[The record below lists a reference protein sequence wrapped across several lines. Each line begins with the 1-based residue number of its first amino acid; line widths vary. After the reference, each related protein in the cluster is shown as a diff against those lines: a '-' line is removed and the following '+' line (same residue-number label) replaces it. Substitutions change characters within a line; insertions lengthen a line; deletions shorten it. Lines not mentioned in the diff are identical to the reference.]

1 MEEVIRVNGLTKR
14 FGQKIAIQDL
24 HISVRAGSIFGLLGS
39 NGAGKSTTIDCMLGT
54 ERADAG
60 EIRILGTD
68 PRTNRRS
75 LFQHVGV
82 QFQESAFQ
90 SGLKVREICEITH
103 SLYENPIDWQQTA
116 AEFGLSDKLK
126 TTISDLSGGER
137 QKLCILLAM
146 MGQPKVIFLD
156 ELTTGLDP
164 VARRDIWQTLLRLKQ
179 TGVTLFLTSH
189 YMDEVEKLCDEI
201 LVIKDGKELIRGTV
215 TDVVSRTESE
225 NMDEAFVKLVEEGI
239 R

>member
-1 MEEVIRVNGLTKR
+1 MGEVIRVSGLTKR
-14 FGQKIAIQDL
+14 FGQKIAVQDL
-24 HISVRAGSIFGLLGS
+24 HLSVRAGSIFGLLGS

-68 PRTNRRS
+68 PRANRRS

-103 SLYENPIDWQQTA
+103 SLYENPIDWQKTV
-116 AEFGLSDKLK
+116 AEFELSDKLK

-146 MGQPKVIFLD
+146 MGRPKVIFLD

-201 LVIKDGKELIRGTV
+201 LVIKGGKELIRGTAA
-215 TDVVSRTESE
+215 DVVHRTDSE

>member
-68 PRTNRRS
+68 PRANRRS

-146 MGQPKVIFLD
+146 MGRPKVIFLD

-201 LVIKDGKELIRGTV
+201 LVIKDGKELIRG
-215 TDVVSRTESE
+215 R
-225 NMDEAFVKLVEEGI
+225 
-239 R
+239 

>member
-1 MEEVIRVNGLTKR
+1 MGEVIRVSGLTKR
-14 FGQKIAIQDL
+14 FGQKIAVQDL
-24 HISVRAGSIFGLLGS
+24 HLSVRAGSIFGLLGS

-68 PRTNRRS
+68 PRANRRS

-103 SLYENPIDWQQTA
+103 SLYENPIDWQKTV
-116 AEFGLSDKLK
+116 AEFELSDKLK

-146 MGQPKVIFLD
+146 MGRPKVIFLD

-201 LVIKDGKELIRGTV
+201 LVIKGGKELIRA
-215 TDVVSRTESE
+215 RLQMLCTEPIQKIW
-225 NMDEAFVKLVEEGI
+225 MKRL
-239 R
+239 